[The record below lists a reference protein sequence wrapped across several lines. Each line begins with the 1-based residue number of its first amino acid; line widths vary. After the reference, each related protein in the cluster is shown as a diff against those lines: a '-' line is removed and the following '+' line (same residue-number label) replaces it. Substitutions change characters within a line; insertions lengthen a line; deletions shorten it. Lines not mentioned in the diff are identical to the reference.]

1 MKSASKK
8 IISNQSDVHENLV
21 SVVKKHL
28 ESEFRKPVA
37 DHTRRAFDAV
47 CARLDDA
54 PKRPLILDACC
65 GAGDSSRA
73 LAAQFEDHWVVGI
86 DKSESRIMRERPTL
100 FRDNLVLMRADLT
113 DFYRLAVAAGWR
125 LARHYVLYPNPY
137 PKSVHLKRRWHASP
151 VFPDMLKLGGVFEMR
166 SNWRLY
172 LEEFAVALEVA
183 GHTGEVA
190 AFDVPEPLT
199 AFERKYR
206 DSGQPLYRL
215 TADLSKVSL

>member
-1 MKSASKK
+1 MISASKK
-8 IISNQSDVHENLV
+8 IISNQSGIHENLE

-37 DHTRRAFDAV
+37 DHTKRAFDAV
-47 CARLDDA
+47 CRRLDDA

-65 GAGDSSRA
+65 GVGDSSRTIA
-73 LAAQFEDHWVVGI
+73 EQHEDHWVIGI

-100 FRDNLVLMRADLT
+100 FRDNLVLMRADLN

-151 VFPDMLKLGGVFEMR
+151 VFPHMVKLGGVFEMR
-166 SNWRLY
+166 SNWKLY
-172 LEEFAVALEVA
+172 LEEFKVALDVVGLKADVA
-183 GHTGEVA
+183 EFEAT
-190 AFDVPEPLT
+190 DPLT

-215 TADLSKVSL
+215 TADLG